1 MQASLYH
8 IFFKMLVVW
17 ATAKFIAPPWVWLP
31 AAEKQ
36 KTLDC
41 APWSTACPKTKNIF
55 LTEEK
60 DGFSF
65 PVDLYFSS

>member
-1 MQASLYH
+1 MQTSLYR
-8 IFFKMLVVW
+8 ISFKMLVVW
-17 ATAKFIAPPWVWLP
+17 VTAKLIAPPWVWLP

-36 KTLDC
+36 KALDC
-41 APWSTACPKTKNIF
+41 APWSTDCPKTKTVF

-65 PVDLYFSS
+65 PVDLNFSS